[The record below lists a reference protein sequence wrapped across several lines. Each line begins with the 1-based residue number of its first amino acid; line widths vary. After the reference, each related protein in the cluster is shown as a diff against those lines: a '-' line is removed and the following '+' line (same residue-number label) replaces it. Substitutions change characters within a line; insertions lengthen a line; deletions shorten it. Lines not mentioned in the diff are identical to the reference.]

1 MGAIFQLL
9 IVLECLN
16 VLSRNKPQQNQVHL
30 YVAQADTPQKPAKE
44 LACPCLVLKQV
55 YTQKEKNA

>member
-16 VLSRNKPQQNQVHL
+16 VLSRNKPQQSQAHL
-30 YVAQADTPQKPAKE
+30 QVAQAISRPKPTKE
-44 LACPCLVLKQV
+44 LALPTHGQ
-55 YTQKEKNA
+55 TENMQQK

>member
-16 VLSRNKPQQNQVHL
+16 VLSRNKPQQSQAHLQVT
-30 YVAQADTPQKPAKE
+30 QSETQPKPAKE
-44 LACPCLVLKQV
+44 LAFLTHRQTVNMQ
-55 YTQKEKNA
+55 QK